1 MCHKNIYTYV
11 HPDGHRSEQVNHV
24 LCERSRHGQPCE
36 YTKTFEHPPEHL
48 RPGQFGSPY
57 NFQFPP
63 TPPLSSHSA
72 SASDSEHS
80 SKERSGTYVHGAK
93 IIDPNKRS
101 SRRDRTERAVYSES
115 PPLSRTPPR
124 RYSVSRGSPS
134 SPREETI
141 RIRESP
147 RRREISPEERDRP
160 TSSHVRPTTI
170 EVKVINEQRHSNGH
184 HRRHGSSSKSSSQDG
199 DEEERRRRRR
209 NSHVRFE
216 EDENEK
222 KKKIQSEIE
231 RENEAIASRPPVP
244 ATSLKVSSR
253 YRRGSVVVPPTD
265 TSLVAAM
272 DHLSLEREQRRR
284 ERRAAEQREREER
297 REREEEEAQKQ
308 RLKDRMAPRR
318 RPSVSH
324 SNGRPRQQLYYED
337 GMRYYLE

>member
-11 HPDGHRSEQVNHV
+11 YPDGHKSEQVKYDH
-24 LCERSRHGQPCE
+24 LCEKSRHGQPCE
-36 YTKTFEHPPEHL
+36 YTKTFEHPLEYI
-48 RPGQFGSPY
+48 RSGQLGSPY
-57 NFQFPP
+57 NSQFPP

-93 IIDPNKRS
+93 VIDPSKRS

-134 SPREETI
+134 SPHEETI

-160 TSSHVRPTTI
+160 TSSHIRPTTI
-170 EVKVINEQRHSNGH
+170 EVKVINEQRHSNSH
-184 HRRHGSSSKSSSQDG
+184 HRRHGS
-199 DEEERRRRRR
+199 

-216 EDENEK
+216 DDEK
-222 KKKIQSEIE
+222 KRKIQSEIE
-231 RENEAIASRPPVP
+231 RENEAIANRPPVP
-244 ATSLKVSSR
+244 ATPAKLSTR
-253 YRRGSVVVPPTD
+253 YRRGSVVVPPPTE

-272 DHLSLEREQRRR
+272 DHLSIEREQRRR
-284 ERRAAEQREREER
+284 ERRAAEQRELEER

-308 RLKDRMAPRR
+308 RLKNRMAPRR

-324 SNGRPRQQLYYED
+324 SNGRPRQQQLYYDD